1 MHRSMKMILFVVTI
15 MILSCSGEDSR
26 SMWEP
31 SHVTIG
37 VEPNDDAPVRAG
49 EQAATNFAQHK
60 TLMIE
65 YGDAVSYFKFFIPGF
80 SRVDSAVL
88 HVQTKDSISA
98 GPVSV
103 AAVSETDWNETR
115 LSWDQRPAIDPDPLL
130 TVFFDKPNT
139 VYELDLTDFVKPKL
153 ESGNYDIV
161 LCFQAGEEGTRVGL
175 ASVEDY
181 DNLKPRF
188 MISGLTYVPPAPPSY
203 APATFTHPG
212 ILVTRDQ
219 IDFVRTQIQT
229 GQLPWSEAFAAAR
242 NHEYAQ
248 PDYKASPVDTLRRT
262 GFYSRSVS
270 TGYQEINRDARAALI
285 NAQLW
290 ALTDSLRYVRTA
302 MEILDAWAS
311 TNTAITGGN
320 DKLTGATTCIQ
331 FTNAAE
337 LIKHSDAVWPQADQD
352 RFETWLRS
360 VYWPLLRDFIPA
372 YNGNWDALIGQ
383 GLISMGIYLDDSFIF
398 DHAVHYYLN
407 GVGNGRMTYYIRE
420 DSTTQETLRDQGHE
434 QMGIG
439 GLAGSAETAWHQG
452 VDLYS
457 REDNRLLK
465 GVEGTAKRV
474 VDTDYRRLPIWESIY
489 NHYHNRMCLDMP
501 YTEAILTAPG
511 ARPEGYGS
519 YRGFSTLFFYGVEDR

>member
-1 MHRSMKMILFVVTI
+1 MYNLIKVMLVGTI
-15 MILSCSGEDSR
+15 TLMMSCSPHNSR

-49 EQAATNFAQHK
+49 NQSALNFAQNK
-60 TLMIE
+60 TLRVTHGTAM
-65 YGDAVSYFKFFIPGF
+65 SYLKFFMPGF
-80 SRVDSAVL
+80 SRVDRAIL
-88 HVQTKDSISA
+88 HVQTKDSIAA
-98 GPVSV
+98 GSVSV
-103 AAVSETDWNETR
+103 YAVSDADWNETR
-115 LSWDQRPAIDPDPLL
+115 LTWNNRPDVNPEPLL
-130 TVFFDKPNT
+130 TVLLANPNT
-139 VYELDLTDFVKPKL
+139 VYKLDLTDFVKAKL
-153 ESGNYDIV
+153 ENGDYNIV
-161 LCFQAGEEGTRVGL
+161 LCFQADKEGTRIRL

-181 DNLKPRF
+181 ENLKPRF
-188 MISGLTYVPPAPPSY
+188 MISGLIDVPSVPPSY
-203 APATFTHPG
+203 APEKFTHPG

-219 IDFVRTQIQT
+219 IEFVRTQIRT
-229 GQLPWSEAFAAAR
+229 GQSPWSEAFAAAR

-248 PDYKASPVDTLRRT
+248 PDYQPSPVDTLKRS
-262 GFYSRSVS
+262 GFYSRSIS
-270 TGYQEINRDARAALI
+270 IGYQEINRDAKAALI

-290 ALTDSLRYVRTA
+290 LLTDSLRYAQTA
-302 MEILDAWAS
+302 MDILDAWAS

-320 DKLTGATTCIQ
+320 DKLTGGTTCIQ

-337 LIKHSDAVWPQADQD
+337 LLRHSDAGWPQTDQD

-383 GLISMGIYLDDSFIF
+383 GLVSMGIYLDDPFIF
-398 DHAVHYYLN
+398 NHAVHYYLK
-407 GVGNGRMTYYIRE
+407 GVGNGRMTYYVRE

-439 GLAGSAETAWHQG
+439 GLAGIAETAWHQG

-457 REDNRLLK
+457 TADNRLLK

-474 VDTDYRRLPIWESIY
+474 MATGHRRLPIWESVY
-489 NHYHNRMCLDMP
+489 NHYHNRMGRDMP
-501 YTEAILTAPG
+501 HTKAILTAPG
-511 ARPEGYGS
+511 YRPEGYGG
-519 YRGFSTLFFYGVEDR
+519 YRGFSTLFFCGEGKR